1 MCARFRDPAAQ
12 NYAIGDFAKK
22 AGVSTHFLK
31 FYEEKAS
38 FTPGCRRTA
47 TATMI
52 SGTPALCWSVS
63 A

>member
-31 FYEEKAS
+31 FYEEKGHPS
-38 FTPGCRRTA
+38 PPGAGERL
-47 TATMI
+47 
-52 SGTPALCWSVS
+52 PLL
-63 A
+63 